1 MGKTTFFEELKKIQK
16 ETDIQMQYLSED
28 DMWKSLMEEQKI
40 ATPELTETECFWK
53 IFAKG
58 NYLFWQ
64 NLKNQMKRISESKH
78 KNIVLFL
85 DKIIYPDTLEPILKR
100 LRTE

>member
-1 MGKTTFFEELKKIQK
+1 MK
-16 ETDIQMQYLSED
+16 YLSED

-40 ATPELTETECFWK
+40 LTPELTETECFWT
-53 IFAKG
+53 IFSKG

-64 NLKNQMKRISESKH
+64 NLKKKMTQISESES
-78 KNIVLFL
+78 KNTVLFL

>member
-1 MGKTTFFEELKKIQK
+1 MK
-16 ETDIQMQYLSED
+16 YLSED

-40 ATPELTETECFWK
+40 LTPELTETECFWK

-64 NLKNQMKRISESKH
+64 NLKKKMNQISESEG
-78 KNIVLFL
+78 KNTVLFL